1 MISNK
6 IKENNKA
13 ISSKG
18 KKTSNINENRKSISV
33 KKTNKIKENHKLI
46 SIKEGKKTKSLV
58 ELIEIIEQIKK
69 QQNSNTIKIINKEKS
84 QKEKKG
90 LEEVSEVNNKQAFR
104 RWEKDY
110 ISLIQNIIYQQLN
123 SSLRFDYDDYIINQ
137 ENKIFSQISVGF
149 NTPSKEAT
157 YYDSPILDNHKVD
170 EIMDKFRFAQMK
182 GLVLGDYFIPE
193 NVNPDDFEKF
203 SYFKKLNPSL
213 IVLKY
218 TLNSL

>member
-1 MISNK
+1 MISNT

-18 KKTSNINENRKSISV
+18 KKTGNINENRK
-33 KKTNKIKENHKLI
+33 LI
-46 SIKEGKKTKSLV
+46 SIKEDKKTKNLV
-58 ELIEIIEQIKK
+58 EIIEQIKK
-69 QQNSNTIKIINKEKS
+69 QQNKDEIVH
-84 QKEKKG
+84 KEKKD
-90 LEEVSEVNNKQAFR
+90 LEEVSEVNNKKTIR

-123 SSLRFDYDDYIINQ
+123 SSFRFDYNNYKINN
-137 ENKIFSQISVGF
+137 EKNIFSQVSVGF
-149 NTPSKEAT
+149 NTPQKEAR

-213 IVLKY
+213 MVLKY
-218 TLNSL
+218 TLNPL